1 MVKQGGVISAK
12 DMPFFSALSLHRAG
26 CRCKEIPAVGLQRYR
41 PLIANSGVVLQRW
54 GRNAKVGCDRK
65 GIPAPKTQIE
75 GAGKTQMN
83 MPIRNIPIKQ
93 KTEVMP
99 RSFAITVYTNAFYW
113 KR

>member
-54 GRNAKVGCDRK
+54 GRNAKVGCNRK
-65 GIPAPKTQIE
+65 GGVETQRPPPKR
-75 GAGKTQMN
+75 KSLL
-83 MPIRNIPIKQ
+83 
-93 KTEVMP
+93 EV
-99 RSFAITVYTNAFYW
+99 A
-113 KR
+113 K